1 MRAIWRGAVSFGLVS
16 IPVRL
21 YTAVG
26 EKDVRFHQVHG
37 SDGGRVRYRRVCEL
51 DGEEVPYADIAKG
64 YELPGGDMVVLTD
77 EDLDNL
83 PLPTSRAVDV
93 LQFVPLA
100 QVDPIFFAKSY
111 YLEPDRQAVKPYV
124 LLRDALERSG
134 MVALVKVA
142 IRTRESLATLRVRD
156 RVLVLE
162 TMSWP
167 DEVREP
173 DFAFLS
179 EDVAPRPQE
188 MSMAESL
195 IENMSGDF
203 EPERYSD
210 EYREA
215 LESVIEAKVAGREVV
230 ERKPAP
236 AEDGRVVDLMAAL
249 RESVEAA
256 RREREE
262 PAEKKRAAA
271 GGDRADKGGKKQ
283 PKRAPKKT
291 RRSALFRRVAL
302 RCE

>member
-1 MRAIWRGAVSFGLVS
+1 MRAIWRGAISFGLVS

-37 SDGGRVRYRRVCEL
+37 SDGGRVRYQRVCEL
-51 DGEEVPYADIAKG
+51 DGAEVPYADIAKG

-83 PLPTSRAVDV
+83 PLPTSRVVDV

-203 EPERYSD
+203 EPEQYRD

-215 LESVIEAKVAGREVV
+215 LESVIEAKVAGQEVV

-236 AEDGRVVDLMAAL
+236 AEEGRVVDLMAAL

-271 GGDRADKGGKKQ
+271 GGDRADKGAKKQ
-283 PKRAPKKT
+283 PKRAPKKD
-291 RRSALFRRVAL
+291 RKSVV
-302 RCE
+302 